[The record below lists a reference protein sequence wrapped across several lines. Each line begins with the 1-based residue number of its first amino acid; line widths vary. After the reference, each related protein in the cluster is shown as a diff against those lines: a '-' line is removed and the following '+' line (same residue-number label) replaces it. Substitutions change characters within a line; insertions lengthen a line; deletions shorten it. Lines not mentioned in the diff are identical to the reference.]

1 MIQKTSSLAKP
12 LLLPAVALFISAAI
26 LSAQDKPEASAP
38 AAQTQPAETSV
49 TSVTTVMTF
58 DATADQALLAMQKR
72 AAELNVKGVAVV
84 SSSEGDSVQS
94 WSSKMVVVGN
104 LKTAPSQNDPAGA
117 NLLAIAYSKA
127 AEMADTLKAS
137 GSGVRPPIK
146 GEFGWQGG
154 VITKGKTG
162 YLIAAFSGGS
172 SADDVKISQAGLEIL
187 SRSLLTS
194 VQ

>member
-38 AAQTQPAETSV
+38 AAQTQPAE

>member
-49 TSVTTVMTF
+49 TTVMPF

-187 SRSLLTS
+187 SRSL
-194 VQ
+194 

>member
-1 MIQKTSSLAKP
+1 MIQKTFSFGK
-12 LLLPAVALFISAAI
+12 LLSLPAVALFISAAAV
-26 LSAQDKPEASAP
+26 SAQDKPEASAP
-38 AAQTQPAETSV
+38 AVQIQPAET
-49 TSVTTVMTF
+49 TVDTAKTF
-58 DATADQALLAMQKR
+58 DATADEALTAMQKR

-84 SSSEGDSVQS
+84 CSSEGDSVQS

-104 LKTAPSQNDPAGA
+104 LKTAPSQNDPVGA

-127 AEMADTLKAS
+127 AEMADTLKPS

-154 VITKGKTG
+154 AITKGKAG

-172 SADDVKISQAGLEIL
+172 SAEDLKISQAGLEVL
-187 SRSLLTS
+187 SRSL
-194 VQ
+194 